1 MVMTEGNHM
10 NIGLF
15 TYISGIATILG
26 LFIQIKDVFPQ
37 HREKRKDVIFIILG
51 LFIGTLIGS
60 LQRINVTFSVPMSGL
75 YLLVGAIIIVVFMV
89 LISAV
94 FTDDNE
100 KRMQLFG
107 VSGAGAGLLFI
118 ILFGHS
124 LLQAS
129 AVTSRSVDKI
139 TNDELLL
146 LADTNKEKG
155 NFERS
160 IYFLEE
166 IKEDL
171 NSADPRY
178 EILDGKISGLKKLQ
192 IQDSK

>member
-1 MVMTEGNHM
+1 M

-15 TYISGIATILG
+15 TYIAGIATILG
-26 LFIQIKDVFPQ
+26 LFIQIKDIFPQ
-37 HREKRKDVIFIILG
+37 HRETRKNVIFIILG

-60 LQRINVTFSVPMSGL
+60 LQRINVTFSVPMSGS
-75 YLLVGAIIIVVFMV
+75 YLLGGAIILVVFVV

-94 FTDDNE
+94 LTDNNE

-107 VSGAGAGLLFI
+107 VSGAGAALLFF
-118 ILFGHS
+118 ILFG
-124 LLQAS
+124 LLMLQSPA
-129 AVTSRSVDKI
+129 ARSRSVDKI

-146 LADTNKEKG
+146 LADSNKEKG

-178 EILDGKISGLKKLQ
+178 EILEKKISGLKKLQ
-192 IQDSK
+192 MRDSQ

>member
-1 MVMTEGNHM
+1 M

-15 TYISGIATILG
+15 TYIAGIATILG

-37 HREKRKDVIFIILG
+37 HRETRKNVIFIILG

-75 YLLVGAIIIVVFMV
+75 YLLVGAIIIVVFVV

-100 KRMQLFG
+100 KRVQLFG

-118 ILFGHS
+118 ILFGHFV
-124 LLQAS
+124 LQSPA
-129 AVTSRSVDKI
+129 ATSRSVDKI

-146 LADTNKEKG
+146 LADTNKGKG

-166 IKEDL
+166 IKGDL

-178 EILDGKISGLKKLQ
+178 EILEGKISGLKKLQ

>member
-1 MVMTEGNHM
+1 M
-10 NIGLF
+10 NIGIF
-15 TYISGIATILG
+15 TYIAGIATILG
-26 LFIQIKDVFPQ
+26 LLIQIKDVFPQ
-37 HREKRKDVIFIILG
+37 HRETRKNVIFIILG

-60 LQRINVTFSVPMSGL
+60 LQRINVTFAVPMSGSH
-75 YLLVGAIIIVVFMV
+75 LLVGAVIIVVFVV
-89 LISAV
+89 LISAI
-94 FTDDNE
+94 FTVNNE

-107 VSGAGAGLLFI
+107 VSGAGAGLLFV
-118 ILFGHS
+118 ILFGLLLLHS
-124 LLQAS
+124 PA
-129 AVTSRSVDKI
+129 ATSRSVDKI

-178 EILDGKISGLKKLQ
+178 EILEGKISGLKKLQ
-192 IQDSK
+192 VQDKK